1 MKPKIIVIC
10 GPTATGKS
18 DYAVKLAKKIG
29 GEIISAD
36 SRQVYKGM
44 DIGSGKITK
53 KEMKNVPHHLL
64 DVVSPKTRYTVAQF
78 KIAADKIIEDILKRK
93 KVPILCGGT
102 GFYID
107 AVVKNIT
114 FPEVKPNQKLR
125 NDLEKKSLLQLI
137 KMLEKL
143 DPERLKTIDID
154 NKVRLIRAIEIVKA
168 LGKVPKL
175 ISKPKYNAKIIYL
188 DFKNE
193 ILKKRIHT
201 RLLKRIRQGMINEVE
216 NLHKNRV
223 TWKRLFEFGLEYRY
237 VSLFLQ
243 KKITKE
249 KMILELETAIWHF
262 VRRQRMWFKRYK

>member
-1 MKPKIIVIC
+1 
-10 GPTATGKS
+10 
-18 DYAVKLAKKIG
+18 
-29 GEIISAD
+29 
-36 SRQVYKGM
+36 
-44 DIGSGKITK
+44 
-53 KEMKNVPHHLL
+53 
-64 DVVSPKTRYTVAQF
+64 
-78 KIAADKIIEDILKRK
+78 
-93 KVPILCGGT
+93 
-102 GFYID
+102 
-107 AVVKNIT
+107 
-114 FPEVKPNQKLR
+114 
-125 NDLEKKSLLQLI
+125 
-137 KMLEKL
+137 MLEKL